1 MNPEPTL
8 KQLRYLAALAD
19 HGHFGRAADAC
30 HVTQSTLSAGLRELE
45 RLLGVALVD
54 RTTRSVVFTPLG
66 RETVA
71 RARRVLDEVDGLA
84 EAVRAAGEPLSG
96 PLAMGVI
103 PTISPFLLP
112 HVMPG
117 LRRALPELKL
127 FLKEDLTDR
136 LVEEA
141 LAGRLDV
148 LLLALPCAH
157 DGLDATVLFED
168 DFAMA
173 CRRDHP
179 LAAAAEVTAADLDAA
194 ALLLLQDGHC
204 LRDHALAA
212 CGLGDR
218 GERGPFEAT
227 SLHTL
232 VQMVDNG
239 MGVTLLP
246 RLAIDGGILEGTGLV
261 VRPLAAP
268 GNARRIGLAW
278 RHGTRRADEFR
289 LLADMLVRL
298 RSGEARAC
306 KAADKTAI
314 PSAVQA

>member
-1 MNPEPTL
+1 MNAEPTL
-8 KQLRYLAALAD
+8 KQLRYLTVLAD
-19 HGHFGRAADAC
+19 EGHFGRAADAC
-30 HVTQSTLSAGLRELE
+30 HVTQSTLSAGIRELE
-45 RLLGVALVD
+45 RQLGAALVD

-66 RETVA
+66 RETAA
-71 RARRVLDEVDGLA
+71 RARRILDEVDGLVDA
-84 EAVRAAGEPLSG
+84 ARAAQAPLSG
-96 PLAMGVI
+96 PLRLGVI

-112 HVMPG
+112 RLLPD
-117 LRRALPELKL
+117 LRRAFPDLKL
-127 FLKEDLTDR
+127 YLKEDLTDR
-136 LVEEA
+136 LVEDA

-157 DGLDATVLFED
+157 EGLDTTVLFD
-168 DFAMA
+168 DAFAVA

-179 LAAAAEVTAADLDAA
+179 LAAAGEVTADALDRE

-227 SLHTL
+227 SLLTL

-239 MGVTLLP
+239 LGLTLLP
-246 RLAIDGGILEGTGLV
+246 RLAIDAGILEGTDLV

-278 RHGTRRADEFR
+278 RHATRRADEFR
-289 LLADMLVRL
+289 LLAGTLAELAQR
-298 RSGEARAC
+298 RS
-306 KAADKTAI
+306 
-314 PSAVQA
+314 PP